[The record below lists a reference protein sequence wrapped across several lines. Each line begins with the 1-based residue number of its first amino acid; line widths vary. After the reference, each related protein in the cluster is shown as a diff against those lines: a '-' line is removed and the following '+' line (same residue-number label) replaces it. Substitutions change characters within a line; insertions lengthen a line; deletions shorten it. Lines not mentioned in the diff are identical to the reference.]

1 MYMELPKRFKLSFAE
16 IEEETLFINEL
27 VRFEDMMYEITYALK
42 EKICIYC
49 GEKLSKQDST
59 LDHRY
64 PRDTGGISITNN
76 LFPCC
81 SNCNSNKSNLTHD
94 EYLRLIKLSKKE
106 RKKYLKHIHFY
117 NKKTMKKIGYK
128 LPKKWVDLE
137 EVGNINYKN
146 PAENLRGKKYYRI
159 VEFYNEYKKLPRP
172 IIVDRNSQ
180 LLDGFNILFFA
191 EEFNIKKIP
200 VIRLENVEVLKIIN

>member
-1 MYMELPKRFKLSFAE
+1 MYMELPKRFELSFAE
-16 IEEETLFINEL
+16 VKEETLFINDL
-27 VRFEDMMYEITYALK
+27 FRFEDMMYEITYALK
-42 EKICIYC
+42 EKKCVYC
-49 GEKLSKQDST
+49 GGKLSEKNST

-64 PRDTGGISITNN
+64 PRDTGGISITDN

-81 SNCNSNKSNLTHD
+81 SECNSSKSNLTHD
-94 EYLRLIKLSKKE
+94 EFIKLKKLSKNE
-106 RKKYLKHIHFY
+106 RKKYIKHVYSY
-117 NKKTMKKIGYK
+117 NQKTMKKIGYK

-137 EVGNINYKN
+137 KSGDIRNNSPIERLK
-146 PAENLRGKKYYRI
+146 GKKYYRI
-159 VEFYNEYKKLPRP
+159 LEFYNEYKKLPRP

-200 VIRLENVEVLKIIN
+200 VIRLENVEILRN